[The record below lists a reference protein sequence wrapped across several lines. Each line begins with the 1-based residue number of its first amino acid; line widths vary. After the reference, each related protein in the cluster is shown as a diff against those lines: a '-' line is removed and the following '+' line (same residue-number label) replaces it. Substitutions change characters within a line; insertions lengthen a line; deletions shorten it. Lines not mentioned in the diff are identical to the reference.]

1 MLQCPPMQTY
11 RNLVSDSPFIQ
22 EAIELLR
29 RTEGRASA
37 VTVADS
43 ILQIPN
49 LDPPL
54 AALFVS
60 ELIKDDWRLRLTDA
74 HDVELLHEDDD
85 YRALCDTDYIVVDVE
100 TTGAK
105 TPPCRITEIGAYR
118 VSCGRIV
125 AEFETL
131 VNPQMKIPP
140 FIVGLTGITDEMVK
154 HAPVFSEI
162 AADWLAFADTAV
174 LVAHNAPFD
183 VRFINYE
190 LARVF
195 PGRRMINPQLCTVSL
210 SRRIMPELRNH
221 RLPTLAEHFAVSIR
235 NRHRAA
241 GDARATAEVFLYML
255 ELLRQHGVRDLAGA
269 RRFKREAR
277 G

>member
-1 MLQCPPMQTY
+1 MQSY
-11 RNLVSDSPFIQ
+11 RNLVSDSPFVQ

-29 RTEGRASA
+29 RKEGRVSA
-37 VTVADS
+37 VAVADS

-60 ELIKDDWRLRLTDA
+60 ELIKDDWRLRLTDG
-74 HDVELLHEDDD
+74 HDVELLYEDDD
-85 YRALCDTDYIVVDVE
+85 YHSLCDTDYIVVDVE

-154 HAPVFSEI
+154 HAPVFKDI
-162 AADWLAFADTAV
+162 AADWLRFAGTAV

-183 VRFINYE
+183 VRFLNYE

-195 PGRRMINPQLCTVSL
+195 PGRRMINSQICTVSL
-210 SRRIMPELRNH
+210 SRRIVPELRNH

-255 ELLRQHGVRDLAGA
+255 ELLEQHGVRDLAGA
-269 RRFKREAR
+269 RRFKK
-277 G
+277 